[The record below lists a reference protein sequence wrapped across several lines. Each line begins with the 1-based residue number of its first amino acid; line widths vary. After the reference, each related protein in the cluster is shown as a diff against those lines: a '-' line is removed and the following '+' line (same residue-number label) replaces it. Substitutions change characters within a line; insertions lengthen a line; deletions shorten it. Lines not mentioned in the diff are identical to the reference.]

1 LLRDEYRDDL
11 RRLRHE
17 ADGDVEAT
25 RQALQR
31 FPQLGPVGADIFCR
45 AAQAVRPELRPY
57 FDRKALD
64 GAERVDLPADPSRL
78 AKLVG
83 AQDQTGLAAALVLVC
98 LNRSLAG
105 EVREQP
111 DWSVVACGTQHVRHL
126 ATAFFLAMS
135 PFEVTDLRQFHDR
148 TGDSDRLSPAGR
160 RRSPFV
166 FSRQEVSPGSLWTYR
181 SRSTPIS

>member
-1 LLRDEYRDDL
+1 MRVGIGCGPGVAGGMPRILVVFGHSGGGARAASGPAIADGTSTYALGAGARLLRDEYRDDL

-83 AQDQTGLAAALVLVC
+83 
-98 LNRSLAG
+98 
-105 EVREQP
+105 
-111 DWSVVACGTQHVRHL
+111 
-126 ATAFFLAMS
+126 
-135 PFEVTDLRQFHDR
+135 
-148 TGDSDRLSPAGR
+148 
-160 RRSPFV
+160 
-166 FSRQEVSPGSLWTYR
+166 
-181 SRSTPIS
+181 